1 MSRVVATPS
10 RRAIVAIVAFIVAFC
25 QSGAFSALTP
35 SDSKRGGRMIAMSRA
50 ERLVDDAVDYLEEL
64 PSLSAELNFETRL
77 FGKRYYGHGR
87 YEELTV
93 LRDSADSS
101 LRPPLERTR
110 FLLTA
115 TMTAEDASDQSESD
129 RLDVVCDCERRA
141 WWRNDS
147 TSESAPLSQI
157 NIEDLKDSLT
167 HLGEEENLHL
177 IENGVKRSCGM
188 NGMPGLGG
196 LAGTLKRITSYYRF
210 EPEYQE
216 VVATRQDA
224 ADTMPSDSYLKVTG
238 EAKTRFWDRVMYN
251 LNFMSD
257 SIPDYVMENLPVTV
271 EIYFRMVDDGEGRRR
286 PFPLKIAYFTGDRS
300 GKKESRNLLFTVEYT
315 SVVRRDPTINSD
327 DFIYVQPQITF
338 DRLNAEYISELT
350 ESPADAF

>member
-1 MSRVVATPS
+1 MPQNNNMAGAPGMPGAPGAMGGRPAMPGAPGIGGAPGMNGAPGAMGG
-10 RRAIVAIVAFIVAFC
+10 RPGM
-25 QSGAFSALTP
+25 SGAP
-35 SDSKRGGRMIAMSRA
+35 GMGG
-50 ERLVDDAVDYLEEL
+50 
-64 PSLSAELNFETRL
+64 
-77 FGKRYYGHGR
+77 
-87 YEELTV
+87 
-93 LRDSADSS
+93 
-101 LRPPLERTR
+101 
-110 FLLTA
+110 
-115 TMTAEDASDQSESD
+115 
-129 RLDVVCDCERRA
+129 
-141 WWRNDS
+141 
-147 TSESAPLSQI
+147 AP
-157 NIEDLKDSLT
+157 
-167 HLGEEENLHL
+167 
-177 IENGVKRSCGM
+177 GM

-196 LAGTLKRITSYYRF
+196 LAGTLKRLTSYYRF

-257 SIPDYVMENLPVTV
+257 SIPDYVMENLPSAV
-271 EIYFRMVDDGEGRRR
+271 EIYFRMVDSRGGQRR
-286 PFPLKIAYFTGDRS
+286 PFPCKIAYFTGARS

-315 SVVRRDPTINSD
+315 SVVRDDPTINPD